1 MGKPT
6 FGGTRGNAQGGP
18 IAAVCSDRERQSTA
32 RPQLLREQAIINGL
46 VRRDRHTRF
55 SRKTHYGA
63 IPGFKLGRL
72 AVDNVSL
79 QRRRRVFGEAIEK
92 RHRVGNDTCRQSH
105 SPRFGDCVHLLHAT
119 LEQPPRL
126 RYRADDTNWGAR
138 QRTHPA
144 ERHDEQKLIPQRLV
158 DIGGDF
164 DLHGCAF
171 EDSP

>member
-1 MGKPT
+1 MKTRSRRRPEQPLCLGKPT

-92 RHRVGNDTCRQSH
+92 RHRVGNDTCRQ
-105 SPRFGDCVHLLHAT
+105 PLAALR
-119 LEQPPRL
+119 RL
-126 RYRADDTNWGAR
+126 RSPPACNIGATAAS
-138 QRTHPA
+138 Q
-144 ERHDEQKLIPQRLV
+144 V
-158 DIGGDF
+158 SCG
-164 DLHGCAF
+164 
-171 EDSP
+171 

>member
-1 MGKPT
+1 M
-6 FGGTRGNAQGGP
+6 
-18 IAAVCSDRERQSTA
+18 
-32 RPQLLREQAIINGL
+32 INGL
-46 VRRDRHTRF
+46 VRRDRNTGLTG
-55 SRKTHYGA
+55 KTHHGA
-63 IPGFKLGRL
+63 IPGFELGRL

-144 ERHDEQKLIPQRLV
+144 ERHDEQKLVPQRLV

-164 DLHGCAF
+164 DLHIGQDLSIGYLSHT
-171 EDSP
+171 EDTVRLYLQETFTFLLLTAEAAVALGPPA